1 MISLLPEL
9 HIYTPAHPIHI
20 LPANGAHAFLLLK
33 TQRVVYPD
41 GRPHALPES
50 PSSQILQPGQW
61 RGPPSPGSELFV
73 VVGAQNQEWEAQ
85 GDRGAEPNVLLLW
98 TQSHGVS
105 EGAEFQRPCTLD
117 PYFQESTEKVGTDPL
132 TLEFLYTEMAQIAH
146 RLFSLFPHKS
156 NFSKYVPLSL
166 DLELA
171 LFLVLHPGSMT
182 GLTCPALGV
191 PSYSISH
198 GF

>member
-1 MISLLPEL
+1 MV
-9 HIYTPAHPIHI
+9 A
-20 LPANGAHAFLLLK
+20 
-33 TQRVVYPD
+33 
-41 GRPHALPES
+41 
-50 PSSQILQPGQW
+50 
-61 RGPPSPGSELFV
+61 
-73 VVGAQNQEWEAQ
+73 GAQNQEWEAQ
-85 GDRGAEPNVLLLW
+85 GDRGAEPSVLLLW

-105 EGAEFQRPCTLD
+105 EGAELQRPCTLD

-132 TLEFLYTEMAQIAH
+132 TLEFLYTEMAQIGAIG
-146 RLFSLFPHKS
+146 LFPHKS

-182 GLTCPALGV
+182 GLTCPALSV